1 MKSTTRILFVLFAL
15 IATFVSAC
23 TGIAAA
29 PSQSAPMGGIKPQ
42 DMPVEFTGIIE
53 SINGNQWVVNGQ
65 TITVDPAVVRD
76 GPYQVGDTIKVEVNV
91 QADGSV
97 VVNRVEAPAPA
108 VVVPSAS
115 PDASSTPDP
124 VSSATPDP
132 ASTADPNAG
141 GITFDN
147 QGNEA
152 FGAVDSISG
161 NTIVIGGKTFQL
173 ANNAQVTSQI
183 QAGAQVKIHFT
194 LNADGT
200 MTITEIQVWTGPQKI
215 EDNSSNNSGS
225 NVGSDDPANH
235 DQNDDHGNDDHQEDD
250 HSGGDDNSGSN
261 SGNGS

>member
-1 MKSTTRILFVLFAL
+1 MKTTSRILIVLFAL
-15 IATFVSAC
+15 LAMLISAC
-23 TGIAAA
+23 AGAAA
-29 PSQSAPMGGIKPQ
+29 PSQDQSMGGVKQ
-42 DMPVEFTGIIE
+42 QAMPVEFTGIIE

-91 QADGSV
+91 QSDGSV
-97 VVNRVEAPAPA
+97 VVNRVEAPVPA
-108 VVVPSAS
+108 EALPSAS

-124 VSSATPDP
+124 VASSTPDP
-132 ASTADPNAG
+132 TAG

-161 NTIVIGGKTFQL
+161 NTIVVGGQTFQL
-173 ANNAQVTSQI
+173 ADNAQIADQI
-183 QAGAQVKIHFT
+183 QAGVQVKVHFT

-200 MTITEIQVWTGPQKI
+200 MTITEIQVWTGPQKV
-215 EDNSSNNSGS
+215 EDNSSGNNGS
-225 NVGSDDPANH
+225 SVGLDDPANH
-235 DQNDDHGNDDHQEDD
+235 DQGDDHGGDD
-250 HSGGDDNSGSN
+250 HSGGDDDHKDDNSGSN